1 MLAWGSVLC
10 RSRSVGAMANSAS
23 GESVIRRVAR
33 ILEAFT
39 REHPA
44 LTPAELARAAGLSTS
59 TAHRLAT
66 DLAAEGLLSRS
77 EDGRFSVGARMWEL
91 AARSNPL
98 EELRRRG
105 LPFLEGIHAAVR
117 QHVSLAVAD
126 VESGT
131 VLYVERLDQHG
142 NAAKNLGEVA
152 ARLSLTE
159 TSPGLAILAHEAP
172 AVRARV
178 LAAVREGHPG
188 EGTHGAAPLLR
199 ATLAEVRRTGYAR
212 LAGVLV
218 EENVGYAVPVFGAG
232 NAVIGAIS
240 VVLPLAEDRPE
251 LVLPVL
257 VAAGRGL
264 SRAMGAERRPYSE
277 RPWMRG

>member
-1 MLAWGSVLC
+1 
-10 RSRSVGAMANSAS
+10 MANSS
-23 GESVIRRVAR
+23 TGDSVIHRVAR

-39 REHPA
+39 REHPV

-66 DLAAEGLLSRS
+66 GLAAEGLLARA

-98 EELRRRG
+98 EDFRRRG

-131 VLYVERLDQHG
+131 VLYVERLEQHG
-142 NAAKNLGEVA
+142 NAVRNLGEVA

-172 AVRARV
+172 PARERALAV
-178 LAAVREGHPG
+178 VREGHSG
-188 EGTHGAAPLLR
+188 EGTHDAAPHLR
-199 ATLAEVRRTGYAR
+199 ATLAEVRHTGYAR

-218 EENVGYAVPVFGAG
+218 EENVGYAVPVFGPG

-240 VVLPLAEDRPE
+240 VVMPLAEDRPE

-264 SRAMGAERRPYSE
+264 SRAMGAERRPYGE
-277 RPWMRG
+277 RAWLRGQRTGPAS

>member
-1 MLAWGSVLC
+1 
-10 RSRSVGAMANSAS
+10 MANSSS
-23 GESVIRRVAR
+23 GESVIRRVVR
-33 ILEAFT
+33 LLDAFT
-39 REHPA
+39 RERPA

-66 DLAAEGLLSRS
+66 DLAAEGLLTRA

-98 EELRRRG
+98 EEFRRRG

-142 NAAKNLGEVA
+142 NVVENLGEVA
-152 ARLSLTE
+152 ARLGLTA

-172 AVRARV
+172 AVRERV
-178 LAAVREGHPG
+178 LAVVREGHPG
-188 EGTHGAAPLLR
+188 EGTHDAAPHLR
-199 ATLAEVRRTGYAR
+199 AALADVRRTGYAR

-218 EENVGYAVPVFGAG
+218 EGNVGYAVPVFGAG
-232 NAVIGAIS
+232 NAVVGAIS

-251 LVLPVL
+251 LLLPVL

-264 SRAMGAERRPYSE
+264 SRAMGAERRPYGDRS
-277 RPWMRG
+277 WMRP